1 MSYNKCE
8 RRVKSPTTNVNYV
21 LSVLQQMRTTR
32 YVFYNK
38 CERRVKC
45 STTNVN
51 DALSVL
57 QQ

>member
-1 MSYNKCE
+1 
-8 RRVKSPTTNVNYV
+8 V

-51 DALSVL
+51 YALSVL
-57 QQ
+57 QQM